1 MLAVG
6 GVGELWGC
14 AGGPVERL
22 ERLEM
27 LEILYHWAILRPDQ
41 LWPKYDMTKIEQ
53 AKYTRAFIHA
63 NIILAGV

>member
-1 MLAVG
+1 MG
-6 GVGELWGC
+6 GWGNC
-14 AGGPVERL
+14 GDGRGGPVERL

-27 LEILYHWAILRPDQ
+27 LEILYHWAISRPDQ

-53 AKYTRAFIHA
+53 AIYTRAFIHA